1 MEEES
6 TRQECPAQEA
16 VCHLCKKR
24 GHFQSQ
30 CFHARSQQS
39 PAGIALLNADSD
51 EEDTIY
57 LNTIG
62 TVDSVIGS
70 IWLEKVRINN
80 TEVIFK
86 IDTRAELT
94 VITEDMLAS
103 LDCQDQIQKPNR
115 VLCGPDGN
123 RLPVVGQLD
132 VNLQEYSN
140 KTY

>member
-1 MEEES
+1 MPLVQKVR
-6 TRQECPAQEA
+6 TFPA
-16 VCHLCKKR
+16 
-24 GHFQSQ
+24 Q

-39 PAGIALLNADSD
+39 PAGIALLNAGSD

-70 IWLEKVRINN
+70 TWLEKVRINN

-86 IDTRAELT
+86 IDTGAEVT
-94 VITEDMLAS
+94 VITEDILAS

-115 VLCGPDGN
+115 VLCGPDY
-123 RLPVVGQLD
+123 Q
-132 VNLQEYSN
+132 
-140 KTY
+140 

>member
-1 MEEES
+1 M
-6 TRQECPAQEA
+6 
-16 VCHLCKKR
+16 
-24 GHFQSQ
+24 

-39 PAGIALLNADSD
+39 PAGIAVLNTNSD

-70 IWLEKVRINN
+70 TWLEKVRINN

-86 IDTRAELT
+86 IAGAEVT

-103 LDCQDQIQKPNR
+103 LDCQGSRNQTEFCVDPMETDYQ
-115 VLCGPDGN
+115 
-123 RLPVVGQLD
+123 
-132 VNLQEYSN
+132 
-140 KTY
+140 